1 MAQVLEQALRTYGG
15 FGDDITSRLAPQLSG
30 QMGGDDAALEAII
43 RRNLEERARA
53 ELAGGGM
60 AAPAMP
66 GMAPPAAGF
75 GGSQGMQDSPFLEM
89 DAELPGGSP
98 MTGMMGGGMGAAPPP
113 PAPMLGGLG
122 QQPAPMQAP
131 TPPPATVPG
140 IETPRALDFESEQ
153 RGGFDILA
161 GIGSAGETFA
171 NRMADARGAPGTR
184 TTPIADQFRALRQSD
199 TEARTQQAAE
209 ERLDRSTELQQAN
222 VGFEQQRSL
231 GTDDRAERVV
241 STQEAEAEA
250 RIQKMQAELDAAEV
264 EAAQTASLRDPDSPI
279 SRRAAEVYSA
289 AFPGVDLTGL
299 SLADIN
305 AVEAAA
311 KGAQGR
317 MDAMRAAQQKA
328 SAARQ
333 AALMR
338 RSEITARKM
347 ALQAEGMPE
356 GKAEVIAADDALLR
370 KYLEPEKIADIVAPP
385 PGFAVGGPVDPKEVR
400 DFAKKN
406 ALMQEQARVVGDMMK
421 LAKADSVGGAL
432 MDQFGRSGIRDRYD
446 ILWQQAV
453 VNQMQLQDVPYSDRN
468 SADFKK
474 QFPELGSGSATVYDP
489 TGPLAETINANRR
502 TLYGKAIGI
511 NLIPP
516 PEPEPQ
522 ADQEPAGR
530 VVGGVN
536 FQEASG
542 GKVRVRTPSGKL
554 SEMTPEAAEQLQR
567 LLLQGA
573 P

>member
-1 MAQVLEQALRTYGG
+1 MVQVLEQALRTYGG
-15 FGDDITSRLAPQLSG
+15 FGDDITPRLAPQLSG

-53 ELAGGGM
+53 ELAGGPM
-60 AAPAMP
+60 PAPPMP
-66 GMAPPAAGF
+66 GIAPPTAGF
-75 GGSQGMQDSPFLEM
+75 GSSQGMQDSPFLEM
-89 DAELPGGSP
+89 DAELPSASP
-98 MTGMMGGGMGAAPPP
+98 MAGMMGGGMGAAPPP
-113 PAPMLGGLG
+113 SPMLAGLG
-122 QQPAPMQAP
+122 QRPAP

-171 NRMADARGAPGTR
+171 NRLADARGAPGTR

-199 TEARTQQAAE
+199 TQARTQQAAE

-222 VGFEQQRSL
+222 LAFEQERSL

-250 RIQKMQAELDAAEV
+250 RMRKMQAELDAAEV

-338 RSEITARKM
+338 RSEITARKL

-356 GKAEVIAADDALLR
+356 GKAEIVAADDALMR
-370 KYLEPEKIADIVAPP
+370 KYLEPAKIADIVAPP
-385 PGFAVGGPVDPKEVR
+385 PGFAVGGPVDPKEVK

-406 ALMQEQARVVGDMMK
+406 ALQEEQARVVGDMMK
-421 LAKADSVGGAL
+421 LAKADSIGGAL
-432 MDQFGRSGIRDRYD
+432 FDQFGKSGVRDRYN
-446 ILWQQAV
+446 ILRQQAI

-468 SADFKK
+468 SADFKA
-474 QFPELGSGSATVYDP
+474 QFPELGKGSATVYDP

-516 PEPEPQ
+516 PEPEPEGDP
-522 ADQEPAGR
+522 APAGQN
-530 VVGGVN
+530 VGGVN
-536 FQEASG
+536 FQETPG
-542 GKVRVRTPSGKL
+542 GMVRVRTPSGNL
-554 SEMTPEAAEQLQR
+554 SDMTPEAAQQLQR